1 MSDPLSKQIDE
12 PEAEQID
19 QGCPAEQIDEPDPA
33 EQIDEPDPRPS
44 ASATPE
50 QEIPTTEIDR
60 QKHIKNG
67 GQDR

>member
-1 MSDPLSKQIDE
+1 MSDLLSKQIDE

-19 QGCPAEQIDEPDPA
+19 QGCSA